1 MDINRIERRVKKI
14 VAVLEAFKEDNRIS
28 AIEKDLLMGYV
39 RELYDLIRESDV
51 DSFDVKSSSAYTETP
66 VHYTQNSVPVQ
77 PAPVSEV
84 PKTTEIPVV
93 KEQPKAEVVAP
104 VQETIKAPE
113 PVPTPKVEPVVVAEK
128 EASPAP
134 QPVVLEPSVP
144 KAKPIVYTEEL
155 ETIFKMDEIT
165 DLSAKLS
172 MSKIDDISKAIG
184 INERIFTINE
194 LFGGNGELFNKMID
208 RLNACDS
215 FDQAK
220 SILIQEVATPL
231 QWEKEDK
238 VRKAQQFVK
247 HVRRKFN

>member
-39 RELYDLIRESDV
+39 RELYDLIRESDA
-51 DSFDVKSSSAYTETP
+51 DSFDVKSASSYTETTS
-66 VHYTQNSVPVQ
+66 HYTQNSVPVQ
-77 PAPVSEV
+77 AAPVNET
-84 PKTTEIPVV
+84 PKPAETPVV

-104 VQETIKAPE
+104 VQETIKTPE
-113 PVPTPKVEPVVVAEK
+113 PAPAPRVEPVVVAEK
-128 EASPAP
+128 EPTPAP
-134 QPVVLEPSVP
+134 QAVVIEPSVP
-144 KAKPIVYTEEL
+144 KAKTVVYTEEI
-155 ETIFKMDEIT
+155 EAIFKMDEIT

-208 RLNACDS
+208 RLNSCDS

-220 SILIQEVATPL
+220 SILIHEVATPM